1 MNLIIELPK
10 REEGKEAGARMKKHF
25 SRVQKMASVANKV
38 YILAP
43 KANGYWHEWR
53 SWFDEHR
60 GTYKPTHHHWCGLG
74 IRDGDTGKPLNHL
87 TLMYTND
94 HAIPSHHCRCDGVQP
109 HTKDLRQVR
118 NEDEIARYAKSPYQ
132 KSNSEWASKILEL
145 LKLSPGGPYL
155 TSDES
160 VRYGADSKHS
170 EGKVRKTSRKAKGSD
185 DQAPA
190 VGGACGASHAGTNGA
205 TFTIANQN
213 STTNQNFPTTAKE
226 KEKQKDAD
234 NKIRGI
240 EKQNLRVIIEQV
252 SAMPGQG
259 VTSMFNF
266 GQSFGILKG
275 ICSAMQLPMYFV
287 RPAKWK
293 KYFGLIKSEKD
304 ASRTKAIEM
313 FPYFSSQ
320 LSKKKDSNK
329 ADAILIASF
338 YYETYKFE
346 E

>member
-1 MNLIIELPK
+1 MLII
-10 REEGKEAGARMKKHF
+10 
-25 SRVQKMASVANKV
+25 
-38 YILAP
+38 
-43 KANGYWHEWR
+43 
-53 SWFDEHR
+53 
-60 GTYKPTHHHWCGLG
+60 G
-74 IRDGDTGKPLNHL
+74 IDPGISGSICFFEDG
-87 TLMYTND
+87 
-94 HAIPSHHCRCDGVQP
+94 
-109 HTKDLRQVR
+109 
-118 NEDEIARYAKSPYQ
+118 
-132 KSNSEWASKILEL
+132 KILDVLEM
-145 LKLSPGGPYL
+145 P
-155 TSDES
+155 TMTD
-160 VRYGADSKHS
+160 
-170 EGKVRKTSRKAKGSD
+170 GKKNKKQV
-185 DQAPA
+185 
-190 VGGACGASHAGTNGA
+190 NGA
-205 TFTIANQN
+205 QIYNEI
-213 STTNQNFPTTAKE
+213 SS
-226 KEKQKDAD
+226 
-234 NKIRGI
+234 KIRGI

-304 ASRTKAIEM
+304 ASRTKAIEI

-338 YYETYKFE
+338 YYETYKLE